1 MQVERLKEQRRA
13 TRLAREN
20 AEAAVGLGTSAFAQ
34 GNGVAGGEG
43 ATLTNGSP
51 APPGV
56 PAMAGAAV
64 GGADVVFFSGTRATV
79 VGLSSGTG
87 LALNGQAGTV
97 LGFLPGKDRFQ
108 LRLDCS
114 GQTINV
120 RKANLEVH
128 RTTEA
133 GGVGGSE
140 AGGVDSSAVG
150 SAGSG
155 VPARV
160 GAADASAACA
170 SGGTCGGSG
179 SLGGAE
185 PEAAGT
191 ESAEVLSQ
199 LASLEEQC
207 DTVSASVAACDAAL
221 QRIDYGD
228 VEADE
233 AVAVC
238 GAHASVALAS
248 VATLSVRLD
257 EVQIGGSTSDAARE
271 EARARRKALRNRL
284 EAEVHP
290 AMDRLRAALAQA
302 RRRVE

>member
-1 MQVERLKEQRRA
+1 
-13 TRLAREN
+13 
-20 AEAAVGLGTSAFAQ
+20 
-34 GNGVAGGEG
+34 
-43 ATLTNGSP
+43 
-51 APPGV
+51 
-56 PAMAGAAV
+56 MAGAAV
-64 GGADVVFFSGTRATV
+64 GGADVFFFSGTRATV
-79 VGLSSGTG
+79 VGLSSATG

-120 RKANLEVH
+120 RKANLELH
-128 RTTEA
+128 STTEA

-140 AGGVDSSAVG
+140 AGGVGIGVVVGAAGGTSGGVDSSAAG

-221 QRIDYGD
+221 HRIDYGD